1 MLTAIVGINWGD
13 EGKGRMVDLLS
24 RDQQIVVRYQGD
36 HSSEHTIVTKA
47 GRFVLNL
54 LPAGI
59 LRPDVVCVMGSGMA
73 IDPAFL
79 EKEIERLVNAGVAVT
94 PDNLKISDRA
104 PVILPFHTEIEHLL
118 THGDSAHP
126 TSPAGMSAIYGHKA
140 LNLAIRM
147 GDLLHP
153 AYLEKRLRTILSAVS
168 AFSMLDSHKVSSTI
182 EETLAYATRLG
193 DVFRDFIC
201 DTGAYLLEAHKQGMN
216 ILFEA
221 PQGALRDVD
230 FGVYPYTCSSSTVAA
245 YATIGAGVPGLKR
258 DRTIGVMKSFS
269 SMVGDGPFVS
279 ELFGREADLL
289 METGNETAEKSA
301 HTHRIGAFD
310 AVASR
315 YGVMVQGADELA
327 LTKLDTLSYF
337 DKIPVCVAYD
347 INGKITQDFPI
358 GAELEIAKPV
368 MEYVDG
374 WNMDISECRTADD
387 LPVGALTYVKYLEH
401 LLGCKITYVSVGPER
416 EAYIKL

>member
-36 HSSEHTIVTKA
+36 HSSEHTIVTET
-47 GRFVLNL
+47 GRYVLNL

-59 LRPDVVCVMGSGMA
+59 LRPDVVCVMGNGMA
-73 IDPAFL
+73 ISPDHL
-79 EKEIERLVNAGVAVT
+79 EKEIKALYEMGIEVT
-94 PDNLKISDRA
+94 PDKLKISDRA
-104 PVILPFHTEIEHLL
+104 PVVLPFYNDHDLAC
-118 THGDSAHP
+118 GVS
-126 TSPAGMSAIYGHKA
+126 MIYGDKSVNMA
-140 LNLAIRM
+140 LRM
-147 GDLLHP
+147 GDLLSP
-153 AYLEKRLRTILSAVS
+153 DYLAERLKKIVAYRPNLCYDEL
-168 AFSMLDSHKVSSTI
+168 LDHAI
-182 EETLAYATRLG
+182 HYGE
-193 DVFRDFIC
+193 VFRDFIC
-201 DTGAYLLEAHKQGMN
+201 NTSNYLSEAHALGMN

-245 YATIGAGVPGLKR
+245 YATIGAGVPGLKL
-258 DRTIGVMKSFS
+258 DKTIGVLKSFS

-279 ELFGREADLL
+279 ELFGDAAAHL
-289 METGNETAEKSA
+289 METGKEIAEKSA
-301 HTHRIGAFD
+301 HIHRVGAFD

-315 YGVMVQGADELA
+315 YGVQVQGADELA
-327 LTKLDTLSYF
+327 LTKLDTLSYMP
-337 DKIPVCVAYD
+337 KIPVCVAYD
-347 INGKITQDFPI
+347 INGVRTEQFPM
-358 GAELEIAKPV
+358 GADLEIAKPLI
-368 MEYVDG
+368 EYVDG

-401 LLGCKITYVSVGPER
+401 LVGCKITYVSVGAER